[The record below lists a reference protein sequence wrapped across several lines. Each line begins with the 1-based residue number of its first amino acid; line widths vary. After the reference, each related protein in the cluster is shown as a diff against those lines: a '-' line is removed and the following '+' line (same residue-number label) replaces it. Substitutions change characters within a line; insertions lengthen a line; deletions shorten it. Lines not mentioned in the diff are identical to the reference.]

1 MLQEVHVTSWPMR
14 RWVMAAV
21 GAVATAVLIGLPTE
35 MVTNAWFDRMTPVR
49 AWDRP
54 VWLLTSL
61 LAGLL
66 IATYVAP
73 GPAGTADE
81 RPARTGGAGGVLAF
95 FAVGCPV
102 CNKLVV
108 LALGTSGAHAWFE
121 PVQPILG
128 VASLLLLALA
138 LRARLR
144 GERACAVP
152 LEGPATRAST
162 R

>member
-1 MLQEVHVTSWPMR
+1 VASWPSR
-14 RWVMAAV
+14 RLVVAAG
-21 GAVATAVLIGLPTE
+21 GAALTAVLIGLPTE
-35 MVTNAWFDRMTPVR
+35 MVANPWFDRMTPVR
-49 AWDRP
+49 IWDRP
-54 VWLLTSL
+54 VWLATSL

-73 GPAGTADE
+73 GSAGTGDE

-121 PVQPILG
+121 PVQPVLG
-128 VASLLLLALA
+128 LVSLALLGFA

-152 LEGPATRAST
+152 LDRSATGVSSR
-162 R
+162 

>member
-1 MLQEVHVTSWPMR
+1 LRQWAPR
-14 RWVMAAV
+14 RWLTAAAAAV
-21 GAVATAVLIGLPTE
+21 TTALILGLPTE
-35 MVTNAWFDRMTPVR
+35 MVGNPWFDRMTPVR
-49 AWDRP
+49 VWDRP
-54 VWLLTSL
+54 VWLMSSV

-73 GPAGTADE
+73 GPGGSGDD
-81 RPARTGGAGGVLAF
+81 RPARAGGLGGALAF

-108 LALGTSGAHAWFE
+108 LALGTSGALTWFE
-121 PVQPILG
+121 PAQPILALGSLVLLG
-128 VASLLLLALA
+128 VA

-152 LEGPATRAST
+152 VERSGSGVAAG
-162 R
+162 